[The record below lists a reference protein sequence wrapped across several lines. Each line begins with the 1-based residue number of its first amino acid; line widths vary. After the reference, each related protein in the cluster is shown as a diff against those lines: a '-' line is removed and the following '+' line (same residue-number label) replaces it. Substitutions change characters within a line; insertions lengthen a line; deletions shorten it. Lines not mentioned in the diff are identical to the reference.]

1 MLTNFLKDLYK
12 SKAVSKQL
20 LENNLKN
27 WNITKNKLTK
37 TFEFYNFQQA
47 MTFMNLAAGY
57 VQENQIKAN
66 M

>member
-12 SKAVSKQL
+12 SRAVSKQL

-27 WNITKNKLTK
+27 WKISQNKLNK
-37 TFEFYNFQQA
+37 TFEFYNFNQA
-47 MTFMNLAAGY
+47 MAFMNLAAGY
-57 VQENQIKAN
+57 VEENQIKAN